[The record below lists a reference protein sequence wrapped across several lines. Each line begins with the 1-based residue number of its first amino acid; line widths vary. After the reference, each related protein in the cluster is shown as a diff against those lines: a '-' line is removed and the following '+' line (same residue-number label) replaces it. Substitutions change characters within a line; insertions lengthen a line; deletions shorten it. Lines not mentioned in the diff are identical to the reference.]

1 MNKHL
6 LLLIALTF
14 TLVGCQTQEQIR
26 REQMIDN
33 LSMQM
38 VQNQQLTASTTVKLQ
53 NLEEQLSL
61 LTGEVENKEYQQMM
75 SVQSEFRTIKEK
87 VELME
92 ALTKTQADEIGKLR
106 SEVSAQKKYLDDI
119 LKTLSALSGEGG
131 KKKSSKSLSPY
142 ETAMGHY
149 TKGRYAQ
156 AKPLL
161 INLEK
166 DSKIKGNQRS
176 RVLHNLGMIAYMDKN
191 WGQAQGYFGQL
202 ITEFPDA
209 SQVRNG
215 LLFIAKS
222 FKEDKKSEEA
232 KQMCQELIRRFPKSK
247 QAGEAKKL
255 LSSL

>member
-1 MNKHL
+1 MTKHL

-106 SEVSAQKKYLDDI
+106 SEVSAQKK
-119 LKTLSALSGEGG
+119 
-131 KKKSSKSLSPY
+131 
-142 ETAMGHY
+142 
-149 TKGRYAQ
+149 
-156 AKPLL
+156 
-161 INLEK
+161 
-166 DSKIKGNQRS
+166 
-176 RVLHNLGMIAYMDKN
+176 
-191 WGQAQGYFGQL
+191 
-202 ITEFPDA
+202 
-209 SQVRNG
+209 
-215 LLFIAKS
+215 
-222 FKEDKKSEEA
+222 
-232 KQMCQELIRRFPKSK
+232 
-247 QAGEAKKL
+247 
-255 LSSL
+255 